1 MFAESF
7 KFFDPSTTKW
17 RSFKFR
23 KYQTF
28 VLIELRNLSKGQ
40 LADRI
45 FKFEKAVFT
54 ITSSSN
60 IHFLKFWHFNF
71 SNFQTTFVKIFTKK
85 PPEFYIDFES
95 ADKFLPLHQYL
106 WSEISW
112 QWNNGSFLKLVRK
125 SLLLLE
131 FCQMREILKVQF
143 CWYF

>member
-1 MFAESF
+1 MANFSKYF
-7 KFFDPSTTKW
+7 
-17 RSFKFR
+17 

-28 VLIELRNLSKGQ
+28 GLIELRNLSKGQ